1 MQNENITFEAT
12 MEELD
17 GIVRALEEGNI
28 PLADMVELYEKGTL
42 LGKECLKMLE
52 NYEGRVT
59 MMKQGE
65 GEEA

>member
-1 MQNENITFEAT
+1 MQNENTTFEAT

-65 GEEA
+65 GEES